1 MMRARKSMRWI
12 ALAAALSL
20 PPVAASAQHAGHGQ
34 PATSS
39 ATTDRQEEDATTQPP
54 HAGMDH
60 SKRSQETHSEHA
72 GSGDDHAQMDHGQ
85 QDRPQVDHSQMDHS
99 EMDHSEMGNP
109 ALPREPI
116 PPLTDADRSAAFPL
130 LKDYHKHGTSL
141 NSFWLMDQ
149 LEGANTDEGREIA
162 WEGIGWVGSDLN
174 RLWLRTKGHA
184 LDESLQRGR
193 IEALYGRAIHPWWDA
208 VVGVRRDLGDFGGG
222 GTPRNWAAF
231 GVQGL
236 APYKFE
242 VSATG
247 YVGEGGE
254 TAAIVEVEYEML
266 FTNRLIANWGLEANW
281 FGQTDPEEVI
291 GAGLSTVEGG
301 VRLRYEITRQFAPYV
316 GLEREWS
323 FGKTSDLR
331 GLSSHS
337 RTDNRW
343 VIGLRF
349 WF

>member
-1 MMRARKSMRWI
+1 MRWI

-208 VVGVRRDLGDFGGG
+208 VVGVRQDFGDFGGG
-222 GTPRNWAAF
+222 GTPGNNWAAF

-247 YVGEGGE
+247 YVGEDSE

-266 FTNRLIANWGLEANW
+266 FTNRLIANWGLEADW
-281 FGQTDPEEVI
+281 FGQSDPEEVI

-316 GLEREWS
+316 GFERERS

>member
-1 MMRARKSMRWI
+1 MRSPTKTMLWAG
-12 ALAAALSL
+12 LAVVLSL
-20 PPVAASAQHAGHGQ
+20 PVGAYAQHAGHGQ

-193 IEALYGRAIHPWWDA
+193 IEALYGECGHP
-208 VVGVRRDLGDFGGG
+208 
-222 GTPRNWAAF
+222 
-231 GVQGL
+231 
-236 APYKFE
+236 
-242 VSATG
+242 
-247 YVGEGGE
+247 
-254 TAAIVEVEYEML
+254 I
-266 FTNRLIANWGLEANW
+266 
-281 FGQTDPEEVI
+281 
-291 GAGLSTVEGG
+291 
-301 VRLRYEITRQFAPYV
+301 
-316 GLEREWS
+316 
-323 FGKTSDLR
+323 
-331 GLSSHS
+331 
-337 RTDNRW
+337 
-343 VIGLRF
+343 
-349 WF
+349 

>member
-1 MMRARKSMRWI
+1 
-12 ALAAALSL
+12 
-20 PPVAASAQHAGHGQ
+20 
-34 PATSS
+34 
-39 ATTDRQEEDATTQPP
+39 
-54 HAGMDH
+54 
-60 SKRSQETHSEHA
+60 
-72 GSGDDHAQMDHGQ
+72 
-85 QDRPQVDHSQMDHS
+85 
-99 EMDHSEMGNP
+99 MGNP

-208 VVGVRRDLGDFGGG
+208 VVGVRRDFGDFGGG

-316 GLEREWS
+316 GFEREWS

>member
-208 VVGVRRDLGDFGGG
+208 VVGVRRDFGDFGGG

-254 TAAIVEVEYEML
+254 TAAIAEVEYEML

-316 GLEREWS
+316 GFEREWS

-349 WF
+349 LF

>member
-1 MMRARKSMRWI
+1 MRWI

-34 PATSS
+34 PVTSS
-39 ATTDRQEEDATTQPP
+39 STADPQEEPATAPQPP
-54 HAGMDH
+54 DAGTDH
-60 SKRSQETHSEHA
+60 S
-72 GSGDDHAQMDHGQ
+72 QMDHGQ
-85 QDRPQVDHSQMDHS
+85 HDRPQVDHSQMDHS
-99 EMDHSEMGNP
+99 QHDRPQVDHSQMDHSRMGT
-109 ALPREPI
+109 LDSPREPI
-116 PPLTDADRSAAFPL
+116 PSVTDADRLAAFPP

-208 VVGVRRDLGDFGGG
+208 VVGVRRDFGDFGGG

-254 TAAIVEVEYEML
+254 TAAI
-266 FTNRLIANWGLEANW
+266 AEAEW
-281 FGQTDPEEVI
+281 FGQSDPEEVI

>member
-1 MMRARKSMRWI
+1 MRSPTKTMLWAG
-12 ALAAALSL
+12 LAVVLSL
-20 PPVAASAQHAGHGQ
+20 PVGAYAQHAGHGQ

-193 IEALYGRAIHPWWDA
+193 IEAVYGRAIHPWWDA
-208 VVGVRRDLGDFGGG
+208 VVGVRRDFGDFGGG

-316 GLEREWS
+316 GFEREWS